1 MAYYGKS
8 KEQLAS
14 SLTSLATTVEDSPHP
29 SWFTYAQTIPS
40 AVSTTM
46 SPGNIL
52 WMKKSVSIEKSIN
65 NLDEIKSNN
74 TETLRLESL
83 YNRTWYIENQKLLRG
98 EQACHPVIAQ
108 ADNMLKTRSD
118 SYAALDDSICTGET
132 PKRWESQFINFLG
145 NANRSS
151 TDLLSIGGAI
161 SPSNC
166 KLEESPCDDAVNY
179 LDDLS
184 ISSDVIAAPVPIIV
198 HKPTPTSSK
207 LKELS
212 IFSSATTLL
221 RSRSV
226 SPPISVAINNTI
238 KEQIKA
244 PVNQGFNT
252 INISKLP
259 QSHMTAMQVKDRQN
273 PDVGLRLKFTGF
285 HNTSEFGND
294 NACAFLG
301 DESSLK
307 NRFIDS
313 HTQSREMGLN
323 RAYSLEQLEEV
334 KHTPFL
340 VEMPLYRDDIGR
352 KDLNR
357 VFDLVTIDSWIVP
370 FIIRCLI
377 VNRELITK
385 LIRVLPTVYD
395 NCSLNEIGYR
405 NYVLQWPI
413 LSAWRSL
420 GPVWL
425 SKDPSWRPWDR
436 RIILITDNYL
446 FEVSA
451 RNGDGSASS
460 TIIGFACL
468 HGATITN
475 APCFFQEGEET
486 EALCISCLRTNS
498 ESSRKVVFWL
508 RSDDAA
514 HMNIIEREVR
524 LAASM
529 EADSLYEMKD
539 NGDSAGDLLGTG
551 RFNIVR
557 VGRRNPSTTKSVNKM
572 LDSDVNTSI
581 SSCSGSSDSD
591 TTDDDDFNIFHSS
604 DLDMPALANESKPTS
619 AVRPKKN
626 NEQPYRALKLV
637 SKPIFRSRVKSG
649 KERGDALVR
658 EVVAQILASFHARK
672 LGGASTSAPVVE
684 LFGVFE
690 TSEGFLLELELMS
703 KVDLFEKISTNG
715 IFSELKTKTI
725 VKQLLVAASCC
736 YSAGIAH
743 RDIKLSNI
751 TFPLTDVE
759 SNETNLNVKLADFG
773 MAGFICV
780 DDKLRG
786 RCGTPGYV
794 APDILEAKV
803 NEGYDINV
811 DIFSIGVVAYVLL
824 CGYEPF
830 YGEDDRA
837 LIKSN
842 KAVQYQYHSPEWD
855 DVSSFAKDWISLTLK
870 PTTAT
875 RMSIKDALSHPWLKD
890 I

>member
-1 MAYYGKS
+1 MAYYVNS

-14 SLTSLATTVEDSPHP
+14 SLTSLATTREDSPHP
-29 SWFTYAQTIPS
+29 SWFTFAQTIPS
-40 AVSTTM
+40 AVSPTM
-46 SPGNIL
+46 SPDNRL
-52 WMKKSVSIEKSIN
+52 WKKKSVSIEKSIN
-65 NLDEIKSNN
+65 KLGEIKSNN

-118 SYAALDDSICTGET
+118 SYAALDDSISTGET
-132 PKRWESQFINFLG
+132 PKRWESQFIHFLG
-145 NANRSS
+145 NSNRSS
-151 TDLLSIGGAI
+151 TDLLSIGGTI
-161 SPSNC
+161 CPSTD
-166 KLEESPCDDAVNY
+166 KLEEVSQCDDAVNY
-179 LDDLS
+179 PDDLS
-184 ISSDVIAAPVPIIV
+184 ISADVIAAPISIIL

-207 LKELS
+207 LKESS

-226 SPPISVAINNTI
+226 SPPISVAISNTI
-238 KEQIKA
+238 KEEIKA
-244 PVNQGFNT
+244 PTSQGFNA

-259 QSHMTAMQVKDRQN
+259 QSHMTAMQVRDRQN

-285 HNTSEFGND
+285 HNTSENSND

-301 DESSLK
+301 DELSLK

-313 HTQSREMGLN
+313 HVQSREMGLN

-340 VEMPLYRDDIGR
+340 VEMPLYRDEIR
-352 KDLNR
+352 CKDLNK
-357 VFDLVTIDSWIVP
+357 VFELVAIDSWIVP

-377 VNRELITK
+377 VNRELINK

-395 NCSLNEIGYR
+395 SMSSNNIEYQ

-413 LSAWRSL
+413 LSTWRSL
-420 GPVWL
+420 GPLWL

-451 RNGDGSASS
+451 RNGEDGASS

-486 EALCISCLRTNS
+486 DALCISCLRTNS

-514 HMNIIEREVR
+514 HMSIVEREVR

-539 NGDSAGDLLGTG
+539 NGDNTGDLLGTG

-557 VGRRNPSTTKSVNKM
+557 VGRRKPSTKKSLYQM
-572 LDSDVNTSI
+572 LDSDANTSI

-591 TTDDDDFNIFHSS
+591 GDDFKIFHSS
-604 DLDMPALANESKPTS
+604 DLDLPALANESKPTS
-619 AVRPKKN
+619 KVRHKKN
-626 NEQPYRALKLV
+626 IEQPYRALKLV

-658 EVVAQILASFHARK
+658 EVVAQILASFQARN
-672 LGGASTSAPVVE
+672 LSNASASTPVVE

-703 KVDLFEKISTNG
+703 KVDLFEKISTSG
-715 IFSELKTKTI
+715 IFSELETKII
-725 VKQLLVAASCC
+725 VKQLLVATSCC

-751 TFPLTDVE
+751 TFSLMNE
-759 SNETNLNVKLADFG
+759 EINETNLNVKLADFG
-773 MAGFICV
+773 MAGFICH

-830 YGEDDRA
+830 YGEDDKA

-842 KAVQYQYHSPEWD
+842 KSVQYQYHSPEWD
-855 DVSSFAKDWISLTLK
+855 HVSSLAKDWISLTLK

-875 RMSIKDALSHPWLKD
+875 RMNIKEALTHPWLKD
-890 I
+890 V